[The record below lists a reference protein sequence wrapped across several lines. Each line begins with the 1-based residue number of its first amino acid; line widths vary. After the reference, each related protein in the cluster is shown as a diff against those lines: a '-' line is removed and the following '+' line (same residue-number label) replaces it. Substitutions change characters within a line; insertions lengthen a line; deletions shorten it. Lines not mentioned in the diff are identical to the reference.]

1 MQAAREKVPKAE
13 RWKLT
18 KNHSHIEM
26 AHAALVAYEVM
37 QGLLPKF
44 GKHPKRDGKSN
55 KELFGKISDKPVSA
69 IVDSGANGVLITP
82 ATAKRKGLLDK
93 IDTSHK
99 VSINQANADQKF
111 ETFGTL
117 KGGVPFQMKSVH
129 GRTLTIKLP
138 CHVAPVGSDLI
149 GANEQGPL
157 IKGIGGIA
165 YFEVTRPDGQR
176 ATGMQM
182 PDGEVVGLPANA
194 QGMTVLPEIGQE
206 SEWAVQSNPMP
217 IPELCEF
224 LMSRERMRLKREAM
238 PSLTAATSP
247 AAALQAEQE
256 RLACQAQQL
265 GLASTSPGGALDF
278 GWSVQAP
285 SQYGVQAGS
294 TYSSLHMPQSM
305 AQYNVQSAMI
315 APGAYP
321 QMHSAGFKPSN
332 GLPYFD
338 GGWNSRRE
346 ESVGVEDSE
355 VPIRMLATHGAN
367 GGLPVERVH
376 DILHRD
382 AATNFR
388 TFGPKSGGGATVMVD
403 GKNVG
408 SKLTKSD
415 FVCRHDCAAC
425 RMTKMTAPWVRQK
438 AAGLTA
444 DGSAAQILLERVS
457 ICEDCYA
464 CHAGALA

>member
-1 MQAAREKVPKAE
+1 
-13 RWKLT
+13 
-18 KNHSHIEM
+18 
-26 AHAALVAYEVM
+26 
-37 QGLLPKF
+37 
-44 GKHPKRDGKSN
+44 
-55 KELFGKISDKPVSA
+55 
-69 IVDSGANGVLITP
+69 
-82 ATAKRKGLLDK
+82 
-93 IDTSHK
+93 
-99 VSINQANADQKF
+99 
-111 ETFGTL
+111 
-117 KGGVPFQMKSVH
+117 
-129 GRTLTIKLP
+129 
-138 CHVAPVGSDLI
+138 VGSDLI

-165 YFEVTRPDGQR
+165 YFEVTRPDGQQ

-206 SEWAVQSNPMP
+206 SEWAVQLNPMP

-224 LMSRERMRLKREAM
+224 LMSSERIRLKREAM

-247 AAALQAEQE
+247 AAVLRAEQE

-285 SQYGVQAGS
+285 SQYGAQAGG
-294 TYSSLHMPQSM
+294 TYSSLQMPQSM
-305 AQYNVQSAMI
+305 AQCNVQSAMI
-315 APGAYP
+315 AHGAYP
-321 QMHSAGFKPSN
+321 QMHSA

-355 VPIRMLATHGAN
+355 VPIRMLATHGAA

-382 AATNFR
+382 ATTNFC
-388 TFGPKSGGGATVMVD
+388 TFGPKSGGGAKVMVD
-403 GKNVG
+403 GKDVG

-415 FVCRHDCAAC
+415 FICRHDCAAC

-444 DGSAAQILLERVS
+444 DGSAAQILLERVI

-464 CHAGALA
+464 CQAGGLA

>member
-1 MQAAREKVPKAE
+1 
-13 RWKLT
+13 
-18 KNHSHIEM
+18 
-26 AHAALVAYEVM
+26 
-37 QGLLPKF
+37 
-44 GKHPKRDGKSN
+44 
-55 KELFGKISDKPVSA
+55 
-69 IVDSGANGVLITP
+69 
-82 ATAKRKGLLDK
+82 
-93 IDTSHK
+93 
-99 VSINQANADQKF
+99 
-111 ETFGTL
+111 
-117 KGGVPFQMKSVH
+117 
-129 GRTLTIKLP
+129 
-138 CHVAPVGSDLI
+138 
-149 GANEQGPL
+149 
-157 IKGIGGIA
+157 
-165 YFEVTRPDGQR
+165 
-176 ATGMQM
+176 MQM
-182 PDGEVVGLPANA
+182 LDGEVVGLPANA

-247 AAALQAEQE
+247 AVALQAEQE

-265 GLASTSPGGALDF
+265 GLTSTSPGGALDF

-285 SQYGVQAGS
+285 SQYGVQGGS

-315 APGAYP
+315 APGACP
-321 QMHSAGFKPSN
+321 QMHSA

-355 VPIRMLATHGAN
+355 VLIQMLATHGAN

-388 TFGPKSGGGATVMVD
+388 TFGPKSGGGAKVMVD
-403 GKNVG
+403 GKDVG

-415 FVCRHDCAAC
+415 FVYRHDCAAC

-438 AAGLTA
+438 AAGYTA
-444 DGSAAQILLERVS
+444 DSSAQMVLERVI
-457 ICEDCYA
+457 ICEECYA
-464 CHAGALA
+464 CQSGVHT